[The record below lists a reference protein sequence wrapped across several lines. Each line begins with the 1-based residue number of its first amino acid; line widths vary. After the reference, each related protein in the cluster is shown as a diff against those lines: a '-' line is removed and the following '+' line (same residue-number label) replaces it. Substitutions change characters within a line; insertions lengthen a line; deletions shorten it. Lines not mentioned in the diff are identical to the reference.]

1 MLYFFVFIILGFK
14 RKLIH
19 KVFINLETF
28 VEILIQFLSL
38 LMVKIF
44 KS

>member
-14 RKLIH
+14 RKLIN